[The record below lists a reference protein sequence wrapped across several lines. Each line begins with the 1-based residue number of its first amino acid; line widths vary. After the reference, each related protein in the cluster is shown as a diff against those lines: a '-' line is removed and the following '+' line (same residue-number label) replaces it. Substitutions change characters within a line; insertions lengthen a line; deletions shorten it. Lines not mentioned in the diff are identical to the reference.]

1 MQSESHRRR
10 NFIRSSMSS
19 RWARLFCVYIFL
31 TRIQQQH
38 MINSMWNSEIKHNRI
53 KKKKKKCVP
62 QWKKKRLNLDV
73 RMREGEGRGK
83 IREKKELGIE
93 YLQFSGDFHDAC
105 LERWWWVYV
114 CLVLIFRRNTVVV
127 TVERHFR
134 LTGSGCCVVSRPDIG
149 EGGGERSRGWKG
161 IDDIRLVD
169 ISISCSLL
177 TSWLF
182 PHRRKE
188 RD

>member
-1 MQSESHRRR
+1 MGPPLLR
-10 NFIRSSMSS
+10 I
-19 RWARLFCVYIFL
+19 YFL

-53 KKKKKKCVP
+53 KKKNVFHNE
-62 QWKKKRLNLDV
+62 KKRDLTLMLESE
-73 RMREGEGRGK
+73 RGGGGEL
-83 IREKKELGIE
+83 EKKELGIE

-182 PHRRKE
+182 PHRRKQ

>member
-1 MQSESHRRR
+1 MGPPLLR
-10 NFIRSSMSS
+10 I
-19 RWARLFCVYIFL
+19 YFL

-53 KKKKKKCVP
+53 KKKNVFHNE
-62 QWKKKRLNLDV
+62 KKKRLNLDV
-73 RMREGEGRGK
+73 RKREGGGEL
-83 IREKKELGIE
+83 EKKELGIE

-182 PHRRKE
+182 PHRRKQ